1 MISYL
6 SAYDLAD
13 DNFDSISEAH
23 VISFRRKPHLTSRVW
38 ATAEQSNLPQH
49 PAQKTVCLNLLQHP
63 QQTIKALHEQSG
75 SLRNYISD
83 LLFIFQM
90 LSDLILP
97 EEQV

>member
-1 MISYL
+1 MTPS
-6 SAYDLAD
+6 
-13 DNFDSISEAH
+13 
-23 VISFRRKPHLTSRVW
+23 VW

-49 PAQKTVCLNLLQHP
+49 PTQKTACLNLLQHP

-75 SLRNYISD
+75 ALRNYFSD

-97 EEQV
+97 VEQV